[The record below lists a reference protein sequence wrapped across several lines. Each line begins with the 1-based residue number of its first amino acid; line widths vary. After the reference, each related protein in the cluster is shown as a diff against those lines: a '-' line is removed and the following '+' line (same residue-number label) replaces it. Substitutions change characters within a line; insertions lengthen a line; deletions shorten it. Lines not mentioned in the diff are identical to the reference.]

1 MIYIKRNIVSICIL
15 LGLLINVTNSVYAAN
30 TIKAPNNIKIDSQK
44 TYLSPEDS
52 KEELYQD
59 IFLTMLNPYIQN
71 AINKYY
77 GKPYPVDPAVK
88 ILSIQ
93 RPNGYRTFYFVIKV
107 EVMPYQGAHNSVGL
121 DHITLSVD
129 ISDAKVERFEH
140 IETF

>member
-1 MIYIKRNIVSICIL
+1 V
-15 LGLLINVTNSVYAAN
+15 VNSVDAAN
-30 TIKAPNNIKIDSQK
+30 IIKTPNNIKIDSQK
-44 TYLSPEDS
+44 TYLSPEGS

-59 IFLTMLNPYIQN
+59 IFLTMLNSCIQN
-71 AINKYY
+71 SINNYY
-77 GKPYPVDPAVK
+77 GKLYPVDPVVK

-93 RPNGYRTFYFVIKV
+93 RSNGYRTFYFVIKV

-129 ISDAKVERFEH
+129 ISGAKVERFEH